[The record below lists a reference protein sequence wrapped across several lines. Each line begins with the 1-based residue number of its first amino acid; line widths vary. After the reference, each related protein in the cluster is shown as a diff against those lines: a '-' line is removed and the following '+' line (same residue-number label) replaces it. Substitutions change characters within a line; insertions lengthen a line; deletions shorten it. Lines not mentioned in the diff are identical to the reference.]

1 MQIPSATLAEKR
13 NGDSREK
20 KRKRYGSQ
28 AFLIYPKC
36 RRSVLA
42 LAALWLAGW
51 LQARARVRAISIS
64 GLYMPHARMSW
75 SITERKREKGKRV
88 CLFVYDRK
96 QIRVA
101 EEG

>member
-1 MQIPSATLAEKR
+1 MVIR
-13 NGDSREK
+13 GK
-20 KRKRYGSQ
+20 KRERYGSQ

-75 SITERKREKGKRV
+75 SITERKREKGKQHRV
-88 CLFVYDRK
+88 YLFVYDRK